1 MERWKQ
7 SALCGY
13 EVSDHGGI
21 RRKKGGKPLS
31 PMRKPNG
38 YLYICVT
45 VDGRRHNIYVHRLVA
60 LAFVGN
66 PDRKPCVNHINGDKG
81 DNRALNLEWATVA
94 ENTRHAYDTGLTQ
107 KTEAQKEAARRSI
120 RALTPAQREKR
131 RRNWREWWNTLG
143 REEQQRRMAVA
154 SAARRVRA

>member
-13 EVSDHGGI
+13 EVSDRGGI
-21 RRKKGGKPLS
+21 RRGKGGKPLR

-45 VDGRRHNIYVHRLVA
+45 VDGRKHNIYVHRLVA
-60 LAFVGN
+60 LAFVRN
-66 PDRKPCVNHINGDKG
+66 PARKPCVNHINGDKG
-81 DNRALNLEWATVA
+81 DNRARNLEWATVA
-94 ENTRHAYDTGLTQ
+94 ENTKHAYDTGLAQ
-107 KTEAQKEAARRSI
+107 KTVAQREAAKRNI

-131 RRNWREWWNTLG
+131 LRNWREWWNALG
-143 REEQQRRMAVA
+143 REEQQRRMTVA
-154 SAARRVRA
+154 SAARRVRS